1 MRSRARPLSWR
12 LALVVAVAAGF
23 AAPGRVAIAAQEPSA
38 APPPRDTTRNTH
50 RAPLFTQKDAYIA
63 GGFVL
68 ATIIAF
74 PIDREAALELQDPGT
89 QANRFFKHASTGVE
103 LIASPGA
110 YLIGGSLYGIGRVAR
125 LERLADLGWHGTEAV
140 LIGDAVTNILKGLLG
155 RSRPFVTNDSNP
167 TDFRFGAGFG
177 NGDRKS
183 FPSGHTTTAF
193 AAASAVTGEVMRW
206 WPRSTWIIAPAMYGG
221 ATLVGLSRMYH
232 NKHWASD
239 VALGAAIGTFAG
251 RKVVDYSHQ
260 HPGNMFDRVMLGTRL
275 VPTAGGG
282 AKIMVT
288 VPW

>member
-1 MRSRARPLSWR
+1 
-12 LALVVAVAAGF
+12 
-23 AAPGRVAIAAQEPSA
+23 
-38 APPPRDTTRNTH
+38 
-50 RAPLFTQKDAYIA
+50 
-63 GGFVL
+63 
-68 ATIIAF
+68 
-74 PIDREAALELQDPGT
+74 
-89 QANRFFKHASTGVE
+89 
-103 LIASPGA
+103 
-110 YLIGGSLYGIGRVAR
+110 
-125 LERLADLGWHGTEAV
+125 
-140 LIGDAVTNILKGLLG
+140 LLG